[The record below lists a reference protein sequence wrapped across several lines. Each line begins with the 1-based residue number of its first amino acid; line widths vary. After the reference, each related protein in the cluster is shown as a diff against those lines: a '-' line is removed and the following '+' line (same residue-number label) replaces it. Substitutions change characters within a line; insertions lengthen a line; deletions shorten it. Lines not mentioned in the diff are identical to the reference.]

1 MYQLPIW
8 KNSLTAVEGM
18 GKQDEKEGEGQ
29 RCVAITRP
37 TRVTVLKP
45 SAEV

>member
-1 MYQLPIW
+1 MRLHVPIW

-18 GKQDEKEGEGQ
+18 GKQDEREGEGQ
-29 RCVAITRP
+29 RCVAITR
-37 TRVTVLKP
+37 VTVLKP